1 MSCQTLNSGSNDLK
15 EDRVLSNQSDRLSN
29 SDDSN
34 SENEDEIFLVF
45 RGKPN
50 SRQSTFDEG
59 QAAAG
64 KETDMIEWSSHMI
77 ILYQSIRSLK
87 LYPSS
92 PTGTPPKHFNFWQL
106 VHSSSCPWCHALCK
120 CRIWWST
127 FFWEGKAGNYNFLV
141 DLSNF
146 NFNFSILFQFD
157 FSFGV
162 YACDSELHINR

>member
-50 SRQSTFDEG
+50 NWQSTFDEG

-77 ILYQSIRSLK
+77 IMYQSIRSLK

-92 PTGTPPKHFNFWQL
+92 PTGNPPL
-106 VHSSSCPWCHALCK
+106 
-120 CRIWWST
+120 
-127 FFWEGKAGNYNFLV
+127 
-141 DLSNF
+141 
-146 NFNFSILFQFD
+146 SILTFD
-157 FSFGV
+157 DWFIQVPVPGV
-162 YACDSELHINR
+162 KIVFECPM